1 MLQVRT
7 LTRAFRG
14 LVAVKDVSFDVENNE
29 IVALIG
35 PNGAGKTTCFNMI
48 AGALK
53 PTAGSVLLDGEVIT
67 GLRPEQIAMK
77 GLVRTFQIVRPMR
90 TMTVLENAMI
100 GAFARTAAV
109 DQALEIASSSLTR
122 VGLQNKAYALASS
135 LTLPDRKMLELARAI
150 AAQPRLLL
158 LDEVMAGLRAAES
171 DRIVEIIRVLK
182 ADGMTVLLIEHI
194 MRVVMALADRIIVLH
209 HGEKLAEGKPS
220 EIAADPK
227 VIESYL
233 GKRARTLMTDI
244 LLDVRDLEVRYG
256 EARALNG
263 ISFNV
268 PANSLTAIVGAN
280 GAGKTTLVRAV
291 AGMIRS
297 KRGRIVFD
305 GADITRMEF
314 SETCELGIGQVA
326 EGRQIF
332 PNLTVDENLQL
343 GGTLRRS
350 ANSFGV
356 NQRRVFDMFPRLA
369 ERRKQKAGTLSGGEQ
384 QMLAIGRC
392 LMSNPRLIMFDEP
405 SLGLAPLM
413 VDAIFAAILE
423 LKNSGVTVM
432 LIEQNVAES
441 LEVAEFAT
449 VLENGEIALSGA
461 AADVADDD
469 RVRKAYLGL

>member
-53 PTAGSVLLDGEVIT
+53 PTAGSVLLDGEAIT

-122 VGLQNKAYALASS
+122 VGLQNKAYAPASS

-233 GKRARTLMTDI
+233 GKRAR
-244 LLDVRDLEVRYG
+244 
-256 EARALNG
+256 
-263 ISFNV
+263 
-268 PANSLTAIVGAN
+268 
-280 GAGKTTLVRAV
+280 
-291 AGMIRS
+291 
-297 KRGRIVFD
+297 
-305 GADITRMEF
+305 
-314 SETCELGIGQVA
+314 
-326 EGRQIF
+326 
-332 PNLTVDENLQL
+332 
-343 GGTLRRS
+343 
-350 ANSFGV
+350 
-356 NQRRVFDMFPRLA
+356 
-369 ERRKQKAGTLSGGEQ
+369 LS
-384 QMLAIGRC
+384 
-392 LMSNPRLIMFDEP
+392 
-405 SLGLAPLM
+405 
-413 VDAIFAAILE
+413 
-423 LKNSGVTVM
+423 
-432 LIEQNVAES
+432 
-441 LEVAEFAT
+441 
-449 VLENGEIALSGA
+449 
-461 AADVADDD
+461 
-469 RVRKAYLGL
+469 

>member
-233 GKRARTLMTDI
+233 GKRAR
-244 LLDVRDLEVRYG
+244 
-256 EARALNG
+256 
-263 ISFNV
+263 
-268 PANSLTAIVGAN
+268 
-280 GAGKTTLVRAV
+280 
-291 AGMIRS
+291 
-297 KRGRIVFD
+297 
-305 GADITRMEF
+305 
-314 SETCELGIGQVA
+314 
-326 EGRQIF
+326 
-332 PNLTVDENLQL
+332 
-343 GGTLRRS
+343 
-350 ANSFGV
+350 
-356 NQRRVFDMFPRLA
+356 
-369 ERRKQKAGTLSGGEQ
+369 LS
-384 QMLAIGRC
+384 
-392 LMSNPRLIMFDEP
+392 
-405 SLGLAPLM
+405 
-413 VDAIFAAILE
+413 
-423 LKNSGVTVM
+423 
-432 LIEQNVAES
+432 
-441 LEVAEFAT
+441 
-449 VLENGEIALSGA
+449 
-461 AADVADDD
+461 
-469 RVRKAYLGL
+469 